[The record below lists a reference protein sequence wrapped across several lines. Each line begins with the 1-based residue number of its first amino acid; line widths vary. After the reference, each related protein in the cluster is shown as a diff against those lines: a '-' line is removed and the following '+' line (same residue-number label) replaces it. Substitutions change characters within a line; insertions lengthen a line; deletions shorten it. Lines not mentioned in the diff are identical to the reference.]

1 VNKRFKQ
8 TLTDLAIANTG
19 TRNRI
24 KLAAGVVF
32 KNRLVAVGVNSY
44 KSHPLMSKFGKNPE
58 AIYLHAEVDAIKN
71 ALRVL
76 SLQELE
82 KSDILVVRVKRDEH
96 DYKTC
101 LAKPCEGCARAIET
115 FNIRNLYYTE

>member
-1 VNKRFKQ
+1 MNKRFKQ
-8 TLTDLAIANTG
+8 TLTDLAVANIG
-19 TRNRI
+19 IRNRI
-24 KLAAGVVF
+24 KLAAGVVY
-32 KNRLVAVGVNSY
+32 KNRLVAVGINSY
-44 KSHPLMSKFGKNPE
+44 KSHPLMTKFGKNPE

-82 KSDILVVRVKRDEH
+82 KSDILVVRVKKDGH

-101 LAKPCEGCARAIET
+101 LAKPCEGCARAIEA
-115 FNIRNLYYTE
+115 FNLRNLYYTE

>member
-1 VNKRFKQ
+1 MNKRFKQ
-8 TLTDLAIANTG
+8 TLTDLAIANIG
-19 TRNRI
+19 IRNRI
-24 KLAAGVVF
+24 KLAAGVVY

-44 KSHPLMSKFGKNPE
+44 KSHPLMTKFGKNPE

-82 KSDILVVRVKRDEH
+82 KSDILVVRVKRDGH

-101 LAKPCEGCARAIET
+101 LAKPCDGCARAIQA
-115 FNIRNLYYTE
+115 FNLRNLYYTE

>member
-1 VNKRFKQ
+1 MNKRFKQ
-8 TLTDLAIANTG
+8 TLTDLAIANIG

-82 KSDILVVRVKRDEH
+82 KSDILVVRVKRDGH
-96 DYKTC
+96 DYRTC
-101 LAKPCEGCARAIET
+101 LAKPCEGCARAIEA
-115 FNIRNLYYTE
+115 FNLRNLYYTE

>member
-1 VNKRFKQ
+1 MNKRFKQ
-8 TLTDLAIANTG
+8 TLTDLAIANIG

-71 ALRVL
+71 ALRAL

-82 KSDILVVRVKRDEH
+82 KSDILVVRVKRDGH

-101 LAKPCEGCARAIET
+101 LAKPCEGCARAIEA
-115 FNIRNLYYTE
+115 FNLRNLYYTE

>member
-1 VNKRFKQ
+1 MDKRFKQ
-8 TLTDLAIANTG
+8 TLFDLAVANDG
-19 TRNRI
+19 VRGRI
-24 KLAAGVVF
+24 KLAAGVVY
-32 KNRLVAVGVNSY
+32 KNRLVAVGKNSY

-82 KSDILVVRVKRDEH
+82 KSDILVVRVRREGH
-96 DYKTC
+96 DFQTC
-101 LAKPCEGCARAIET
+101 LAKPCEGCMRAITT
-115 FNIRNLYYTE
+115 FNLRNLYYTE

>member
-1 VNKRFKQ
+1 MNERFKQ

-19 TRNRI
+19 IRNRI
-24 KLAAGVVF
+24 KLAAGVVYR
-32 KNRLVAVGVNSY
+32 NRLVAVGKNSY
-44 KSHPLMSKFGKNPE
+44 KSHPMMTRFGKNPE

-82 KSDILVVRVKRDEH
+82 KSDILVVRVKKDGH

-101 LAKPCEGCARAIET
+101 LAKPCDGCMRAIQT
-115 FNIRNLYYTE
+115 FNLRQIFYTE

>member
-1 VNKRFKQ
+1 MNKRFKQ
-8 TLTDLAIANTG
+8 TLTDLAIANIG
-19 TRNRI
+19 IRNRI
-24 KLAAGVVF
+24 KLAAGVVY

-44 KSHPLMSKFGKNPE
+44 KSHPLMTKYGKNPE

-82 KSDILVVRVKRDEH
+82 KSDILVVRVKKDGH

-101 LAKPCEGCARAIET
+101 LAKPCEGCARAIEA
-115 FNIRNLYYTE
+115 FNLRNLYYTE

>member
-1 VNKRFKQ
+1 MNKRFKQ
-8 TLTDLAIANTG
+8 TLTDLAIANIG
-19 TRNRI
+19 IRNRI
-24 KLAAGVVF
+24 KLAAGVVY

-44 KSHPLMSKFGKNPE
+44 KSHPLMTKFGKNPE

-82 KSDILVVRVKRDEH
+82 KSDILVVRVKKDGH

-101 LAKPCEGCARAIET
+101 LAKPCEGCARAIEA
-115 FNIRNLYYTE
+115 FNLRNLYYTE

>member
-1 VNKRFKQ
+1 MNKRFKQ
-8 TLTDLAIANTG
+8 TLTDLAIANIG
-19 TRNRI
+19 IRNRI
-24 KLAAGVVF
+24 KLAAGVVY

-82 KSDILVVRVKRDEH
+82 KSDILVVRVKKDGH

-101 LAKPCEGCARAIET
+101 LAKPCEGCMRAIEA
-115 FNIRNLYYTE
+115 FNLRNLYYTE

>member
-1 VNKRFKQ
+1 MNKRFKQ
-8 TLTDLAIANTG
+8 TLTDLAIANIG

-82 KSDILVVRVKRDEH
+82 KSDILVVRVKRDGH

-101 LAKPCEGCARAIET
+101 LAKPCEGCARAIEA
-115 FNIRNLYYTE
+115 FNLRNLYYTE

>member
-1 VNKRFKQ
+1 MNKRFKQ
-8 TLTDLAIANTG
+8 TLTDLAIANIG
-19 TRNRI
+19 IRNRI
-24 KLAAGVVF
+24 KLAAGVVY
-32 KNRLVAVGVNSY
+32 KNRLVAVGINSY
-44 KSHPLMSKFGKNPE
+44 KSHPLMTKFGKNPE

-82 KSDILVVRVKRDEH
+82 KSDILVVRVKKDGH

-101 LAKPCEGCARAIET
+101 LAKPCEGCARAIEA
-115 FNIRNLYYTE
+115 FNLRNLYYTE

>member
-1 VNKRFKQ
+1 MNKRFKQ
-8 TLTDLAIANTG
+8 TLTDLAIANIG
-19 TRNRI
+19 IRNRI
-24 KLAAGVVF
+24 KLAAGVVYR
-32 KNRLVAVGVNSY
+32 NRLVAVGVNSY

-82 KSDILVVRVKRDEH
+82 KSDILVVRVKRDGH

-101 LAKPCEGCARAIET
+101 LAKPCEGCMRAIEA
-115 FNIRNLYYTE
+115 FNLRNLYYTE

>member
-1 VNKRFKQ
+1 MNERFKQ

-19 TRNRI
+19 IRNRI
-24 KLAAGVVF
+24 KLAAGVVYR
-32 KNRLVAVGVNSY
+32 NRLVAVGKNSY
-44 KSHPLMSKFGKNPE
+44 KSHPMMTRFGKNPE

-82 KSDILVVRVKRDEH
+82 KSDILVVRVKKEGH

-101 LAKPCEGCARAIET
+101 LAKPCEGCMRAIET
-115 FNIRNLYYTE
+115 FNLRQIFYTE

>member
-1 VNKRFKQ
+1 MNKRFKQ
-8 TLTDLAIANTG
+8 TLTDLAIANIG
-19 TRNRI
+19 IRNRI
-24 KLAAGVVF
+24 KLAAGVVY

-44 KSHPLMSKFGKNPE
+44 KSHPLMTKFGKNPE

-82 KSDILVVRVKRDEH
+82 KSDILVVRVKKDGH

-101 LAKPCEGCARAIET
+101 LAKPCDGCARAIQA
-115 FNIRNLYYTE
+115 FNLRNLYYTE

>member
-1 VNKRFKQ
+1 MNKRFKQ
-8 TLTDLAIANTG
+8 TLTDLAIANIG
-19 TRNRI
+19 IRNRI
-24 KLAAGVVF
+24 KLAAGVVY

-44 KSHPLMSKFGKNPE
+44 KSHPLMSKYGKNPE

-82 KSDILVVRVKRDEH
+82 KSDILVVRVRKDGH

-101 LAKPCEGCARAIET
+101 LAKPCDGCARAIQA
-115 FNIRNLYYTE
+115 FNLRNLYYTE